1 MTYKHSIHT
10 LYSSF
15 DSLVVAHNS
24 DTFTPV
30 ISLLLPSLYYLGWGV
45 VAARKQGLGA
55 ATRMSGVELHHAA
68 PKRRWDEQGS
78 LHPGAATFNHRCG
91 DVGTAAAPAQAP
103 RRKLLTLS
111 AMVDEAAASVVP
123 PVTVVLEG
131 RSICHRV
138 YLDQHTGYKSLAKA
152 LRRMFVDFD
161 GADGHGDGGDQD
173 LQLANAV
180 PGYVVAYEDMEDDL
194 LLVGDL
200 NWK

>member
-1 MTYKHSIHT
+1 
-10 LYSSF
+10 
-15 DSLVVAHNS
+15 
-24 DTFTPV
+24 
-30 ISLLLPSLYYLGWGV
+30 
-45 VAARKQGLGA
+45 
-55 ATRMSGVELHHAA
+55 MSGVELHHAA

-200 NWK
+200 NWKDFVRVAKRIRIIPAKAGRRKHCGGR